1 MDPLD
6 SSDAQFEFFFL
17 GFEIIMAFA
26 VGIFISYKAK
36 IELDKRI
43 EQSRVQ
49 DEERQSVIKNEA

>member
-43 EQSRVQ
+43 E
-49 DEERQSVIKNEA
+49 